1 MQNSSKKNLIIGI
14 VASVLILAA
23 LVAVVLTQCAPAPS
37 QSGQTTAPAPT
48 QQTVAE
54 RCDLYWNL
62 DRAEYEGKSEAG
74 MSSRMPDDDGY
85 FRVRLFKDGAVVEV
99 KVSDRRVIN
108 TMDVNDLMGLE
119 FDENGIVT
127 GIIQLDDMPI
137 EKLSWQFYVQS
148 AGGNLIKTNSSPGGN
163 GMEVMLET
171 DENTGIWDMTGL
183 SGDPGCP
190 AQPCKMDRVLAVGD
204 QQGRVT
210 HVFIFDRPNYM
221 RTHEG
226 DCQHC
231 GKTVTWYEWTQEKYL
246 PTTEGHYQ
254 LMNDI
259 QLASQASIAEDA
271 KICLDLNGK
280 TVTGKKNTR
289 IYSLHNPGVELAL
302 MDTSEAKSGKLVAV
316 GKSSSQGVCVW
327 VRYGVFHLYGGTLDA
342 SQYVSKNNGISAHV
356 SKNTYMYMHGGEI
369 IGGTATYSY
378 NADTGKYGAGLG
390 GSLYVAG
397 KLVVNGGII
406 RNGYAQARITAYN
419 TDGTPKTYQR
429 GMGGN
434 VFIAGTGV
442 VEINGGT
449 IQNGRSDGA
458 GGNIYID
465 GAGELTVNGGTITG
479 GRTLGKSRS
488 GGNIIGYSKAIINI
502 RGGVI
507 ENGRSTYRGGN
518 IYTTG
523 RLTISDGSIRGGK
536 LTDYKT
542 SKSLKDLSSRNI
554 YFSNNTMAMYG
565 GSVDGGVF
573 VVDSSAAADDTWL
586 VLSAYA
592 TIYGNKAPNLT
603 VATGGGGVKVTV
615 ATLYDR
621 AKIGIS
627 TAAGIFSQPTKEE
640 NLDNFISDLP
650 GADVLYVD
658 GRLALGRYGCLCGSN
673 SKNAADHLGDCKEA
687 GIQTLFWGPV
697 TSTTSLPSTTGNYY
711 LLHDVNCTS
720 QTSLAENA
728 DMKLDLNGFTITGPE
743 NFRTISVHY
752 SGASLVICDSSEG
765 KTGVIRSHGV
775 GSSQGN
781 VVWSRYG
788 SFDLYGGTLDGSAY
802 TYTDGWNE
810 GKDGIFGTA
819 DDTIS
824 SRDGGTL
831 CMGSGSTT
839 MRMFAGTVIGN
850 NAAAVTQT
858 KTVDGKEV
866 SFKTTSPGGA
876 SLYVP
881 AGCAFEMYGGTI
893 RDGISEDYGGNVLL
907 AGTMII
913 DGGQILD
920 GICTYNGGNIN
931 TKDGSHLELHSGAI
945 TGGWGKNV
953 TGNLHCSGTFTM
965 TGGEITGGKVGK
977 TPSATSTHADIQFVN
992 GDMVYTGGKLGN
1004 IQLTNSGTNG
1014 TEGGCVVN
1022 LSGKLDIA
1030 AIKLATYDSNT
1041 KDDKI
1046 PSMPILE
1053 IGGALKSAAV
1063 IPVTPSNSAADFAI
1077 GKDYAL
1083 TPADATVFILSDS
1096 TVTAASDTTTNSLF
1110 FGRMACLCGKTS
1122 HTKGCQDLWGG
1133 AQKRWT
1139 RWTSTESLPIDGG
1152 NYYLI
1157 APVTLKSGV
1166 QNLKE
1171 NANVVLDLNG
1181 YTVTGKANNRMY
1193 ATFGTGSNL
1202 TITDTSSAQTGK
1214 LVGTGTAFDGVKSCC
1229 IWLRYGTLNLL
1240 GGTLDGS
1247 AAQLRNSWESSK
1259 VSEKNGGVICAEK
1272 NTTINIYGGTIKGAQ
1287 CVATTSGDNA
1297 VYAPNGGALYIA
1309 GTLNMYGGTVK
1320 GGSTERYGGN
1330 LYLSGTANLYGG
1342 TMEGG
1347 SAMDGGNI
1355 YALSGSTLNVHEGF
1369 VIEDGNATKYGGNL
1383 RLYGTLNLQG
1393 GAIQNG
1399 TCALNGGNIY
1409 SNSGSVIN
1417 MTSGSITGGWGK
1429 SQTGNIHCC
1438 GTLNMS
1444 GGSITGGKTDSSGI
1458 TTAVGRDIAFVN
1470 GTLNYTGGRLDSLR
1484 GTNYNSD
1491 GREGGCVLNLG
1502 GTLDIGAISLGS
1514 YDDKDDDGNTP
1525 TAPLLNITGA
1535 VSGSVSYIATAEGIF
1550 AQGSGYTLT
1559 DSDANAFTTELNLS
1573 GLPGG
1578 ILREDNTLAVRA
1590 YSCLCGKSKHTKG
1603 CLDLWGGEK
1612 RVWTAWT
1619 STNTLPTT
1627 TGNYYLTAD
1636 VSLSSKGVQKL
1647 AANANVVLDLNGFT
1661 VTGKTNDRM
1670 YATHNEG
1677 SNLTITDNSQAQT
1690 GKMVGVGNDFAGK
1703 SCCIWIRYGTLNIL
1717 GGTFDGSGTTIHNAW
1732 ESNKLAEKNGGVICL
1747 EKNRT
1752 FNMYGGTIIGA
1763 KAVKTTVDGNE
1774 LYAPMGASIYLPS
1787 GAVMNM
1793 YAGTVKGGNTEK
1805 NGGNLYIYGGT
1816 LNMHGGVIETGEADD
1831 CGGNLFVRGGTVNM
1845 DGGVIKNGTRNGVA
1859 ANLTAN
1865 FAFTNGGTLNISG
1878 GEIHGR
1884 LNLGTTVASSDTK
1897 TGTVNISGSA
1907 KIYSPTAANPVA
1919 NNNLSAT
1926 LTVNIGKLNDD
1937 AMIGLQVSSTGK
1949 PLTSEKLLASYSDEE
1964 SLQKAL
1970 TDGRIGISVYM
1981 SGDTYNRTY
1990 AFVTRDGKLY
2000 VYQTSATAK

>member
-1 MQNSSKKNLIIGI
+1 MKRTKRSLFIG
-14 VASVLILAA
+14 V
-23 LVAVVLTQCAPAPS
+23 LVAILLLTALSALLLVGCKNEAP
-37 QSGQTTAPAPT
+37 QTTAATQATEPASS
-48 QQTVAE
+48 
-54 RCDLYWNL
+54 DIYWNM
-62 DRAEYEGKSEAG
+62 DRALYDGMSEAG
-74 MSSRMPDDDGY
+74 MSSRTMEDDGY
-85 FRVRLFKDGAVVEV
+85 FHIRFFKDGEVVTLRAT
-99 KVSDRRVIN
+99 DRKLIN
-108 TMDVNDLMGLE
+108 AIDIKSYMGLE
-119 FDENGIVT
+119 LDENGIIV
-127 GIIQLDDMPI
+127 GIVDIADMPVQLI
-137 EKLSWQFYVQS
+137 AAMFYVQS
-148 AGGNLIKTNSSPGGN
+148 AGGNLIKINSSISFT
-163 GMEVMLET
+163 GMEILLET
-171 DENTGIWDMTGL
+171 TENTGIWDMTGM
-183 SGDPGCP
+183 SGEIGCEATP
-190 AQPCKMDRVLAVGD
+190 IQQDRVIVMGD
-204 QQGRVT
+204 ADGNIT
-210 HVFIFDRPNYM
+210 HVFIYDRPGYM

-226 DCQHC
+226 ECQHC
-231 GKTVTWYEWTQEKYL
+231 GKTVTWSEWTQTKYL
-246 PTTEGHYQ
+246 PTNGGHYQ

-280 TVTGKKNTR
+280 TVTGKENTR
-289 IYSLHNPGVELAL
+289 IYSLHNPSAELAL

-327 VRYGVFHLYGGTLDA
+327 VRYGVFNMYAGTLDA
-342 SQYVSKNNGISAHV
+342 SQYVSQNNGIAVHV
-356 SKNTYMYMHGGEI
+356 SANTFMYMHGGEI
-369 IGGTATYSY
+369 IGGTATYKY
-378 NADTGKYGAGLG
+378 NEETKKYSAGLG
-390 GSLYVAG
+390 GTLYVAG
-397 KLVVNGGII
+397 KLVINDGII
-406 RNGYAQARITAYN
+406 RDGYAKSTITAYN

-434 VFIAGTGV
+434 IFIAGTGV
-442 VEINGGT
+442 VEMNGGT
-449 IQNGRSDGA
+449 IQNGRSDGS
-458 GGNIYID
+458 GGNIYMD
-465 GAGELTVNGGTITG
+465 GTAELTVNSGTISG
-479 GRTLGKSRS
+479 GRTMGNNKS
-488 GGNIIGYSKAIINI
+488 GGNIIGYSKANI
-502 RGGVI
+502 TIKGGTI

-523 RLTISDGSIRGGK
+523 TMRISGGHIHGGK
-536 LTDYKT
+536 VVNYKT
-542 SKSLKDLSSRNI
+542 GKNLDDQSARNV
-554 YFSNNTMAMYG
+554 FMSNNSYSIYG
-565 GSVDGGVF
+565 GWIDGGVQIIDTSTATATTRLLLSTYANI
-573 VVDSSAAADDTWL
+573 DSKT
-586 VLSAYA
+586 
-592 TIYGNKAPNLT
+592 APNLT
-603 VATGGGGVKVTV
+603 ISTGGSGVEVQVSK
-615 ATLYDR
+615 LGDR
-621 AKIGIS
+621 AKIGVT
-627 TAAGIFSQPTKEE
+627 TAAGIFSQPTDEA
-640 NLDNFISDLP
+640 NLDNFYSDID
-650 GADVLYVD
+650 GAEVLYVD
-658 GRLALGRYGCLCGSN
+658 GRLGLGRFSCLCGSN
-673 SKNAADHLGDCKEA
+673 SANAEDHLGDCHGE
-687 GIQTLFWGPV
+687 QLFWGPI
-697 TSTTSLPSTTGNYY
+697 TTPTKLPNTTGNYY
-711 LLHDVNCTS
+711 LLGDVNCTA
-720 QTSLAENA
+720 QTSLAA
-728 DMKLDLNGFTITGPE
+728 DADVKLDLNGYTITGPE
-743 NFRTISVHY
+743 NFRTISVHNP
-752 SGASLVICDSSEG
+752 GAKLTVCDSSEG
-765 KTGVIRSHGV
+765 KTGVIRSHGL

-781 VVWSRYG
+781 VVWTRYG
-788 SFDLYGGTLDGSAY
+788 SFDFYGGTLDGSAY
-802 TYTDGWNE
+802 TYTDGWSE

-819 DDTIS
+819 DDTNS
-824 SRDGGTL
+824 SRDGGAL

-881 AGCAFEMYGGTI
+881 AGCTFEMYGGTI

-931 TKDGSHLELHSGAI
+931 TKSGSHLELHSGSI
-945 TGGWGKNV
+945 EGGWGKNV

-977 TPSATSTHADIQFVN
+977 TPSATSAHADIQFVN

-1004 IQLTNSGTNG
+1004 IQLTNSNTSG
-1014 TEGGCVVN
+1014 TEGGCVVT

-1030 AIKLATYDSNT
+1030 AIKLSTYDS
-1041 KDDKI
+1041 KPDDEKV

-1053 IGGALKSAAV
+1053 IGGTVQSANA
-1063 IPVTPSNSAADFAI
+1063 IPVTPSDTTADFAI

-1083 TPADATVFILSDS
+1083 CSADAAPFTLSGS
-1096 TVTAASDTTTNSLF
+1096 TVTAAADTTTNSLF
-1110 FGRMACLCGKTS
+1110 FGRMTCLCGKAS

-1139 RWTSTESLPIDGG
+1139 PWTSTDTLPNATSG
-1152 NYYLI
+1152 NYYLTKDI
-1157 APVTLKSGV
+1157 TLSGV
-1166 QNLKE
+1166 QTLKT
-1171 NANVVLDLNG
+1171 NVNMVLDLNG
-1181 YTVTGKANNRMY
+1181 FTVTGPNNTRMY
-1193 ATFGTGSNL
+1193 ATQNTGSSL
-1202 TITDTSSAQTGK
+1202 TITDNSAAQTGK
-1214 LVGTGTAFDGVKSCC
+1214 LVARGTNFVGIKSTC
-1229 IWLRYGTLNLL
+1229 IWVRYGEFNLL
-1240 GGTLDGS
+1240 GGTLDASQTVYQGNWDGS
-1247 AAQLRNSWESSK
+1247 VVER
-1259 VSEKNGGVICAEK
+1259 NGGVIYLEA
-1272 NTTINIYGGTIKGAQ
+1272 NRTANIYGGIIIGTNAK
-1287 CVATTSGDNA
+1287 ATTINGNAIPAPSGGSIY
-1297 VYAPNGGALYIA
+1297 VPSGA
-1309 GTLNMYGGTVK
+1309 TLNMYGGTVK
-1320 GGSTERYGGN
+1320 NGITEKNGGN
-1330 LYLSGTANLYGG
+1330 LYLGGTANLYGG
-1342 TMEGG
+1342 TIKGG
-1347 SAMDGGNI
+1347 SAVDGGNI
-1355 YALSGSTLNVHEGF
+1355 YTLAGSTLNVHEGF

-1399 TCALNGGNIY
+1399 TCTLNGGNIY

-1444 GGSITGGKTDSSGI
+1444 GGEITGGKTGSSGI
-1458 TTAVGRDIAFVN
+1458 TTAVGRDITFVN

-1514 YDDKDDDGNTP
+1514 YDDKDDDGKTP

-1590 YSCLCGKSKHTKG
+1590 YSCLCGKETHTKG

-1619 STNTLPTT
+1619 STTTLPTT
-1627 TGNYYLTAD
+1627 TGNYYLTAN

-1670 YATHNEG
+1670 YATHNTD
-1677 SNLTITDNSQAQT
+1677 SNLTITDNSASQN

-1793 YAGTVKGGNTEK
+1793 HGGTVKGGNTEK

-1816 LNMHGGVIETGEADD
+1816 LNMHGGTIQTGEADD

-1884 LNLGTTVASSDTK
+1884 LNLGTTIASSDTK

-2000 VYQTSATAK
+2000 VYQTSATPK